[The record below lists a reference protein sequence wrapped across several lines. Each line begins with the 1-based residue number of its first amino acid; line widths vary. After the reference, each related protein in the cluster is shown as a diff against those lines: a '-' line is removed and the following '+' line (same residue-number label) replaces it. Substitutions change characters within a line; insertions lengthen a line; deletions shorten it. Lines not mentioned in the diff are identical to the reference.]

1 MNSGTLVTVEFT
13 IFALADA
20 WYALEVSHVREVLRA
35 AALSAAP
42 GHPDLEGFFNLR
54 GEIVPVINLRSQLDH
69 PQQPLTAS
77 DFFVIVRSADD
88 GEVAAIRTEGN
99 VRLETVG
106 ETAIER
112 TDGDGLIAG
121 RIQLKEQIIS
131 LISVDS
137 LFRFIAAT

>member
-1 MNSGTLVTVEFT
+1 MTVEFT

-20 WYALEVSHVREVLRA
+20 WYAIEVSHVREVLRA

-42 GHPDLEGFFNLR
+42 GQTELEGFFNLR
-54 GEIVPVINLRSQLDH
+54 GETVPVIDLRSRLNH
-69 PQQPLTAS
+69 PGRPLTAS
-77 DFFVIVRSADD
+77 DFFVVLRTGED
-88 GEVAAIRTEGN
+88 GALAAVRTEDN

-121 RIQLKEQIIS
+121 RIQLNEQIVS
-131 LISVDS
+131 LINVDS
-137 LFRFIAAT
+137 LLRSVGTT